1 VAGTCRVAAPTN
13 YTVGVSPQA
22 FINACSLA
30 GHTTVLPAVDDATAL
45 LTVPFTYYLWD
56 YNGTAAWV
64 SSNGVFGGGSVGTT
78 AYTESCPLGTSA
90 PANAVLAFWDD
101 QVTRTGV
108 CAGTSGTAPNR
119 KFVVT
124 WSDSQS
130 YIDSTAHLTYSV
142 IISEGSNIID
152 VVYQTMTGTYASGIS
167 AGVGIT
173 NTGST
178 RTVQYSCDSASISSG
193 TAIRFTPM

>member
-1 VAGTCRVAAPTN
+1 VGT
-13 YTVGVSPQA
+13 SPQA

-30 GHTTVLPAVDDATAL
+30 GHTTVLALVDDSTAL
-45 LTVPFTYYLWD
+45 LTVPFSFYLWD

-64 SSNGVFGGGSVGTT
+64 SSNGVFGGGSLATT
-78 AYTESCPLGTSA
+78 AWTESCPLGTSA

-101 QVTRTGV
+101 QETRTGV
-108 CAGTSGTAPNR
+108 CYGTSGTAPNR

-124 WSDSQS
+124 WSDSYS
-130 YIDSTAHLTYSV
+130 FSDSAAHLTYSV
-142 IISEGSNIID
+142 ILNEGTNIID
-152 VVYQTMTGTYASGIS
+152 VVYQTMTGVYASGTS

-178 RTVQYSCDSASISSG
+178 RAAQYSCDTASISSG